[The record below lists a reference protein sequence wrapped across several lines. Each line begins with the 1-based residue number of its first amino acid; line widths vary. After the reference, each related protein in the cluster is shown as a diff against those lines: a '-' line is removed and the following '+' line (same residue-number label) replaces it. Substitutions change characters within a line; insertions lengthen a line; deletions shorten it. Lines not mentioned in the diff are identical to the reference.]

1 MRAHATWN
9 SVTARTLF
17 LRGTT
22 DKWVA
27 SESAQSTGPKPSRA
41 TSSRSQS
48 NRDGLGKEP
57 FLAAG
62 LHQSRQIHH
71 PSPQGRLLY
80 NLSIQSEESFG
91 ESDVGS
97 QGLTPREIGLR

>member
-27 SESAQSTGPKPSRA
+27 SESAQSTAPKPSRA
-41 TSSRSQS
+41 TSSRLQS
-48 NRDGLGKEP
+48 NRDGLGKAP
-57 FLAAG
+57 FWQQAYTNLVKFIIL
-62 LHQSRQIHH
+62 LHKVACSTTFLFNLRN
-71 PSPQGRLLY
+71 PSAKATSVHRG
-80 NLSIQSEESFG
+80 
-91 ESDVGS
+91 
-97 QGLTPREIGLR
+97 